1 MRESTEKD
9 GLSQRDTEDDRLRPL
24 RTNSCLDG
32 FISLSKNKIPKCEG
46 EDEDAAKTLTQGS
59 SESFTSTIFKNITG
73 HNNEL
78 HGHNVKITDKNNG
91 ERAAAGNQDDVNR
104 WKTEEKRGKNVR
116 EAQNR
121 DTHDEKQ
128 RDEEKMKTDQSTSRA
143 QMHRKGELSNDQR
156 GSSGGDGVAA
166 SDTLTPNIRAGS
178 SSEASKF
185 NTRDNNKQN
194 VHDVKAG
201 RETTKGE
208 ES

>member
-1 MRESTEKD
+1 MFW
-9 GLSQRDTEDDRLRPL
+9 L
-24 RTNSCLDG
+24 
-32 FISLSKNKIPKCEG
+32 ISLVAAPETSSTSGAFKKDNRDKNEQHHH
-46 EDEDAAKTLTQGS
+46 DAKTT
-59 SESFTSTIFKNITG
+59 
-73 HNNEL
+73 
-78 HGHNVKITDKNNG
+78 
-91 ERAAAGNQDDVNR
+91 ERKEVEAAAGSQYKMDR
-104 WKTEEKRGKNVR
+104 PETEEKRGKNVR